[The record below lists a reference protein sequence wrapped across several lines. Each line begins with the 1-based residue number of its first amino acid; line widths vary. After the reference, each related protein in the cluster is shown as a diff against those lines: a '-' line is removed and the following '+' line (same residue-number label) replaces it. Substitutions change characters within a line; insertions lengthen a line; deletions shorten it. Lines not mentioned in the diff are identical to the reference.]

1 MKIELRKIPFPCAD
15 IPASA
20 PAVSSE
26 EHEARMAAL
35 YERAGCDWVAVYGD
49 REHNAN
55 LLYLAGYDP
64 RFEEALLLLGPRG
77 QRLLIV
83 GNEGWSYA
91 GLTSPHVERVL
102 CQSMSLAGQ
111 PRSTAPRLADV
122 LRAAGLSRGQRVG
135 MAGWKYLEAS
145 ECDDPTRPAY
155 VPAHMVDAARGLVGA
170 DGAVVD
176 ATPVLMHP
184 ATGLRAVMNSASQ
197 IASFEWSAMRAA
209 AAVFRIVH
217 GARPGMTGFE
227 AAGLAGYQGDP
238 LSAHTMFV
246 SGSGEIVGLCSPGP
260 QIIRYGDGV
269 TTAVSL
275 WGSLACRAGMMLG
288 EPEPGFFSQ
297 VAAPYFAAVATWWKT
312 MRLGVDG
319 GEVFEVVTSA
329 FGSASFNSALNPGH
343 LVSFDEWVHSPI
355 RPGSREKIASGM
367 LFQSDIIPAPLA
379 PGQALNCEDTCAI
392 ADAALR
398 EGLREAYPEVWARID
413 WRRAFLRDQLGIEVA
428 DEVLPLSLAP
438 AYLPPFW
445 LCADLVCA
453 VA

>member
-1 MKIELRKIPFPCAD
+1 
-15 IPASA
+15 
-20 PAVSSE
+20 
-26 EHEARMAAL
+26 
-35 YERAGCDWVAVYGD
+35 
-49 REHNAN
+49 
-55 LLYLAGYDP
+55 
-64 RFEEALLLLGPRG
+64 
-77 QRLLIV
+77 
-83 GNEGWSYA
+83 
-91 GLTSPHVERVL
+91 
-102 CQSMSLAGQ
+102 
-111 PRSTAPRLADV
+111 
-122 LRAAGLSRGQRVG
+122 

-209 AAVFRIVH
+209 AAVISIVQ
-217 GARPGMTGFE
+217 GAPPGFE